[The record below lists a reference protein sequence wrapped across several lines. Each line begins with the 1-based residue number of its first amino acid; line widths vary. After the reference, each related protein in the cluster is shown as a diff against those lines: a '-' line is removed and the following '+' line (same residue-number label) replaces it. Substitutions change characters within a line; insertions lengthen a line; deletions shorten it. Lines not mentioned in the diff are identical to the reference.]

1 MGGLEPIAMAT
12 KDITDLQVCD
22 AYAKYNADTTRRE
35 FPYDILQRT
44 TGQPEK
50 VCYRAIERA
59 YSRDLIEFGVSLRT
73 GWLTEKGNQL
83 LKASQ
88 QTDGEPLI

>member
-1 MGGLEPIAMAT
+1 MAT

-44 TGQPEK
+44 FPM
-50 VCYRAIERA
+50 RH
-59 YSRDLIEFGVSLRT
+59 
-73 GWLTEKGNQL
+73 
-83 LKASQ
+83 AS
-88 QTDGEPLI
+88 TRL